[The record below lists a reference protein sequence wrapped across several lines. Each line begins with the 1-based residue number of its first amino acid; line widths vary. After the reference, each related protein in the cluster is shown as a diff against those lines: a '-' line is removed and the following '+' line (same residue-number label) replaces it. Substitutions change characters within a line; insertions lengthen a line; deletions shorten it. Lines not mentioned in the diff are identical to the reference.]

1 MFSKIKSAFYT
12 LLVVLAIVGVA
23 GIGWFIYTTFV
34 QEEGYY
40 VNTSGTAVVTEI
52 QKLSRLETAAYTI
65 EKVIDAGTQGNAFQE
80 LLFGDKILLI
90 ANGQVIAGIDFSQ
103 VTEDSIQINGSTIIF
118 NSPPP
123 SIFFTRLDNE
133 STRVYDRST
142 GLLSRGETDLE
153 STVRAQAEVVIRQA
167 ACDAGILAT
176 AEENARKQLNSLF
189 TALGFTA
196 VTVNI
201 PEGSC

>member
-1 MFSKIKSAFYT
+1 MFDKVRNTFYT
-12 LLVVLAIVGVA
+12 ILTILALVGIA
-23 GIGWFIYTTFV
+23 GIGWLVYTTFV
-34 QEEGYY
+34 QEEGFY

-90 ANGQVIAGIDFSQ
+90 ANGQVIAGMDFSQ
-103 VTEDSIQINGSTIIF
+103 VTENNIQINGSTIIF
-118 NSPPP
+118 NAPPP
-123 SIFFTRLDNE
+123 SIFFTRLDNNA
-133 STRVYDRST
+133 TRVYDRST

-153 STVRAQAEVVIRQA
+153 STARAQAEVVIRQA
-167 ACDAGILAT
+167 ACDAGILNT

-201 PEGSC
+201 PKGSC

>member
-1 MFSKIKSAFYT
+1 MFDKLKNTFYT
-12 LLVVLAIVGVA
+12 ILTILALVGVA
-23 GIGWFIYTTFV
+23 GIFWVVYTTFI

-52 QKLSRLETAAYTI
+52 QKLSRLETASYTI

-103 VTEDSIQINGSTIIF
+103 VSADNIQINGSTIIF
-118 NSPPP
+118 TSPPP
-123 SIFFTRLDNE
+123 SIVFTRLDNE

-153 STVRAQAEVVIRQA
+153 TTARAQAEIVIRQA
-167 ACDAGILAT
+167 ACDAGILDT

-201 PEGSC
+201 PKGSC

>member
-1 MFSKIKSAFYT
+1 MFDKLKNTFYT
-12 LLVVLAIVGVA
+12 ILTILALVGVA
-23 GIGWFIYTTFV
+23 GIFWVVYTTFI

-52 QKLSRLETAAYTI
+52 QKLSRLETASYTI

-103 VTEDSIQINGSTIIF
+103 VSADNIQINGSTIIF
-118 NSPPP
+118 TSPPP

-153 STVRAQAEVVIRQA
+153 TTARAQAEIVIRQA
-167 ACDAGILAT
+167 ACDAGILDT

-201 PEGSC
+201 PKGSC